1 MANRFPKSSV
11 LDLDWNDL
19 KFFLAVA
26 RTGGLTAASQL
37 LGASPSTVARHIDA
51 LEHRLG
57 TKLFLRH
64 QTGYLLSDQ
73 GQDVL
78 EPIAAIEQSMLSMD
92 GLNGSADLKNTLR
105 GKVRLATS
113 DGLATFL
120 VTPHLPEF
128 WARHPQVRVEL
139 LTSLNIVDLNRREAD
154 LALRFVNP
162 AENHSSQDYIG
173 LNLGPVHFRAYC
185 ARSLLGARTP
195 DIDLLSNELD
205 YISWT
210 EDWAALPM
218 MGWLT
223 KVFGSKTPILS
234 SNNLLVHLQA
244 VRAGIGVALL
254 PDYMGADDPT
264 LCELALPDTISSA
277 RDLWLVYHRDLKSSQ
292 RVLAM
297 RDFLKDVVQQR
308 TVARSG

>member
-1 MANRFPKSSV
+1 MANHFPKSSV

-26 RTGGLTAASQL
+26 RTGSLTAASQL
-37 LGASPSTVARHIDA
+37 LGTSPSTVARHIDA
-51 LEHRLG
+51 LEDRLG
-57 TKLFLRH
+57 AKLFLRH

-78 EPIAAIEQSMLSMD
+78 EPIAVIEHSMLSME
-92 GLNGSADLKNTLR
+92 GLKTGLKNTLR

-120 VTPHLPEF
+120 VTPHLLEF
-128 WARHPQVRVEL
+128 WRRHPQVQVEL

-162 AENHSSQDYIG
+162 AENVNSQDYIG
-173 LNLGPVHFRAYC
+173 LNLGPVYFRAYC
-185 ARSLLGARTP
+185 ARSLLDARTP
-195 DIDLLSNELD
+195 DLNLLSNELD

-218 MGWLT
+218 MGWLS
-223 KVFGSKTPILS
+223 KVFGTKKPLLS

-244 VRAGIGVALL
+244 VRAGVGVALL
-254 PDYMGADDPT
+254 PDYMGADDST
-264 LCELALPDTISSA
+264 LCELTLPDAISSA

-297 RDFLKDVVQQR
+297 RDFLKDVAQR
-308 TVARSG
+308 K

>member
-1 MANRFPKSSV
+1 MANHFPKSSV

-37 LGASPSTVARHIDA
+37 LGTSPSTVARHIDA
-51 LEHRLG
+51 LEDRLG
-57 TKLFLRH
+57 AKLFLRH

-78 EPIAAIEQSMLSMD
+78 EPIAVIEHSMLSMD
-92 GLNGSADLKNTLR
+92 GLKTGLKNTLR

-120 VTPHLPEF
+120 VTPHLLEF
-128 WARHPQVRVEL
+128 WRRHPQVQVEL

-162 AENHSSQDYIG
+162 AENVNSQDYIG
-173 LNLGPVHFRAYC
+173 LNLGPVYFRAYC
-185 ARSLLGARTP
+185 ARNLLGARTP
-195 DIDLLSNELD
+195 DLNLLSNELD

-218 MGWLT
+218 MGWLS
-223 KVFGSKTPILS
+223 KVFGTKKPLLS

-244 VRAGIGVALL
+244 VRAGVGVALL
-254 PDYMGADDPT
+254 PDYMGADDST
-264 LCELALPDTISSA
+264 LCELTLPDTISSA

-297 RDFLKDVVQQR
+297 RDFLKDVAQR
-308 TVARSG
+308 K